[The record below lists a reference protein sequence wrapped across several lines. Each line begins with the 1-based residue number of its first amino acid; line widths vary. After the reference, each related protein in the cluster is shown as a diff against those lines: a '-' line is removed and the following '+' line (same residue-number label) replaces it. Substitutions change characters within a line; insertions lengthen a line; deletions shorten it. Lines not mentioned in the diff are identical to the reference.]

1 MKLRASSVVW
11 VLPLFLSG
19 CFLKQH
25 KQVVAM
31 LPLPASNLPKPEVT
45 HPDFPEMAIAIPL
58 ESLETEPDSDI
69 PARPP
74 VRHHKPPD
82 KPTQVAENPAPP
94 ESPGVS
100 AIGQLSSGEPSTTYH
115 ASIELIS
122 ATERGL
128 KGINRPLSDQEK
140 KTASQIKAYLKQARQ
155 ALNSGDVDGAS
166 TLAAKAQVLLRELVQ

>member
-1 MKLRASSVVW
+1 MKWRASSVVW

-25 KQVVAM
+25 KPVVAR
-31 LPLPASNLPKPEVT
+31 LPLPASTLPKPEVL
-45 HPDFPEMAIAIPL
+45 HAEFPEAAIAIPL
-58 ESLETEPDSDI
+58 EPLETDADVSEK
-69 PARPP
+69 PA
-74 VRHHKPPD
+74 VRHHRAPD
-82 KPTQVAENPAPP
+82 KPTQVTEAPPAPEP
-94 ESPGVS
+94 PSVS

-166 TLAAKAQVLLRELVQ
+166 TLAAKAQVLLRELEQ